1 MNSVEFPVTVV
12 EPSPPAPTEP
22 PPPPAPTEP
31 PPPEDNVNG
40 SELYG
45 KYCASCHGGNG
56 LGGVSEE
63 NVVGA
68 HPTEI
73 MEAIKDDE
81 GGMGALDYLK
91 PEEIQA
97 ISDWLRRG
105 LPDPRAE
112 KDLKKR
118 GKKIYKAYCGS
129 CHGKKGAGGSAKSIL
144 GEDAQDIME
153 AKHGP
158 DDEVQKF
165 LAALIDNGDIAALV
179 KYLDYEEDKYDYKT
193 EKKQRKQGK
202 KDYKTYCQACHGK
215 KGRGEPYSPLIGTD
229 ADSIADALTNS
240 YKMEH
245 QDRAQRFESADR
257 IESLVAYLNYEYE
270 KYLDKDDDDDDDKDD
285 DEKDDD

>member
-1 MNSVEFPVTVV
+1 
-12 EPSPPAPTEP
+12 
-22 PPPPAPTEP
+22 
-31 PPPEDNVNG
+31 
-40 SELYG
+40 
-45 KYCASCHGGNG
+45 
-56 LGGVSEE
+56 
-63 NVVGA
+63 
-68 HPTEI
+68 
-73 MEAIKDDE
+73 
-81 GGMGALDYLK
+81 
-91 PEEIQA
+91 
-97 ISDWLRRG
+97 
-105 LPDPRAE
+105 
-112 KDLKKR
+112 
-118 GKKIYKAYCGS
+118 
-129 CHGKKGAGGSAKSIL
+129 
-144 GEDAQDIME
+144 ME